1 MATRDVPRSARADR
15 PPLWAGFAVLVLS
28 GLPFVPPAQAA
39 EPPVQLLDIVPH
51 RETDALPG
59 VPTISF
65 IDSPTANCYGP
76 LDEIN
81 ACYIQWS
88 SLEVSATSPQYI
100 ERMTVTIGGRVRA
113 VYTGFFQTSMTVP
126 PGMQKEGFK
135 VACGIAGASGD
146 PASGF
151 NYAYSIKARE
161 TGGLTSAN
169 YGTAVCP
176 ADYRI
181 DLIFRNGFDPG
192 SF

>member
-1 MATRDVPRSARADR
+1 MATRDTTRPARADR
-15 PPLWAGFAVLVLS
+15 PALRAGLAVLVLS
-28 GLPFVPPAQAA
+28 VSPCIPLAFADG
-39 EPPVQLLDIVPH
+39 PPVQLLDVVPH

-65 IDSPTANCYGP
+65 IDSPTAACYGP
-76 LDEIN
+76 LAELD

-88 SLEVSATSPQYI
+88 NLQVSATPPQYI
-100 ERMTVTIGGRVRA
+100 ERMTVAIDGRIRA
-113 VYTGFFQTSMTVP
+113 VYSGFFQTVMTVP
-126 PGMQKEGFK
+126 PDMHKEGFK

-151 NYAYSIKARE
+151 NYAYTIRARE
-161 TGGLTSAN
+161 TGGLSSAN

-176 ADYRI
+176 ADYRL
-181 DLIFRNGFDPG
+181 DLLFRHRFDPG